1 MPMAEHSI
9 LVGKSY
15 RTPQNEVREVS
26 GMEKG
31 DVVYRPVT
39 TAPGPGEMWAPAKRL
54 PLAQFAAEVE
64 SEITEISPSRTKPD
78 RGVVKVRSVTT
89 NQNGDHVQAFI
100 AKLLVFRRAADSEPP
115 L

>member
-15 RTPQNEVREVS
+15 RTPHNEVREVS

-39 TAPGPGEMWAPAKRL
+39 VAPGPGVAWLPAKRL
-54 PLAQFAAEVE
+54 PLARFAAEVE
-64 SEITEISPSRTKPD
+64 SEILPD
-78 RGVVKVRSVTT
+78 AV
-89 NQNGDHVQAFI
+89 
-100 AKLLVFRRAADSEPP
+100 
-115 L
+115 